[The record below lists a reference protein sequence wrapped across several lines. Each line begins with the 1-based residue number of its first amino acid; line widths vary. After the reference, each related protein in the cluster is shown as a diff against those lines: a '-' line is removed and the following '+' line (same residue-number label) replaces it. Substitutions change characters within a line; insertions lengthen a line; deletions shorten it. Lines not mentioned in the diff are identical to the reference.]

1 MFAMLDV
8 RRLLVLR
15 AVARHG
21 SLAAAA
27 RSLGYTQPAVSHQ
40 IHRLEQ
46 EAGLRLLARQGRG
59 VRLTDA
65 GRALAA
71 RAEAIAAELSAAE
84 TELAAAGRDQA
95 GHLRIAA
102 LPSAN
107 AGLVPQALTE
117 LRARHPEIAVSLVEA
132 GPGESWALLRRAECD
147 LAVTFDHPILPKQ
160 PQADVAVVPLL
171 DDRLLVILPAA
182 HPLAGA
188 KELTLDR
195 LSDEPWILSTHCQAE
210 MQLACTAAGFTP
222 NVALITEDY
231 YRAVPRLVA
240 GGLGVGFAT
249 AFLSQGARPP
259 GCRNGSGGGPA
270 GRKAYRRPAQAPSP
284 LAGLDLPAGGA
295 AGGRVD
301 VWLCHGDAAPKVGTS
316 AEVVAALTG
325 LIAASRRTRRRGRRG
340 RAPAA
345 SIHQQGLGVWKKLSC
360 FPMYPGGD
368 RHVPG
373 IRGPWRA
380 QPDG

>member
-1 MFAMLDV
+1 MLDV

-15 AVARHG
+15 AVAQHG

-40 IHRLEQ
+40 IRRLEQ
-46 EAGLRLLARQGRG
+46 EAGVRLFARDGRG

-71 RAEAIAAELSAAE
+71 RAETIAAELGAAE
-84 TELAAAGRDQA
+84 AELAAAARDQA
-95 GHLRIAA
+95 GHLRIAV

-107 AGLVPQALTE
+107 AGLVPQALAE

-132 GPGESWALLRRAECD
+132 GPGEAWSLLRRAECD
-147 LAVTFDHPILPKQ
+147 LAVTFDHPILFKQ

-171 DDRLLVILPAA
+171 DDLLLVILPAA

-195 LSDEPWILSTHCQAE
+195 LSDEAWILSTHCQAE
-210 MQLACTAAGFTP
+210 MRLACTAAGFTP
-222 NVALITEDY
+222 KVALVTEDY

-249 AFLSQGARPP
+249 AFLSRGARPP
-259 GCRNGSGGGPA
+259 GVVMVPV
-270 GRKAYRRPAQAPSP
+270 
-284 LAGLDLPAGGA
+284 AGLQ
-295 AGGRVD
+295 GGRLIAVLPRRLHSSPALTFLLEALQAA
-301 VWLCHGDAAPKVGTS
+301 VSRFGDAAVT
-316 AEVVAALTG
+316 
-325 LIAASRRTRRRGRRG
+325 
-340 RAPAA
+340 PAHR
-345 SIHQQGLGVWKKLSC
+345 SPPVPRPSLPS
-360 FPMYPGGD
+360 PG
-368 RHVPG
+368 
-373 IRGPWRA
+373 
-380 QPDG
+380 

>member
-15 AVARHG
+15 AVTQHG

-40 IHRLEQ
+40 IRRLEQ
-46 EAGLRLLARQGRG
+46 EAGVRLFARDGRG

-71 RAEAIAAELSAAE
+71 RAEAIAAELGAAE
-84 TELAAAGRDQA
+84 AELAAAARDQA
-95 GHLRIAA
+95 GHLR
-102 LPSAN
+102 
-107 AGLVPQALTE
+107 
-117 LRARHPEIAVSLVEA
+117 IAVSLVEA
-132 GPGESWALLRRAECD
+132 GPGEAWSLLRRAECD

-171 DDRLLVILPAA
+171 DDSLLVILPAA

-188 KELTLDR
+188 KELPLDR

-222 NVALITEDY
+222 NVALVTEDY

-259 GCRNGSGGGPA
+259 GVVMVPVAGLPGGRLIAVLP
-270 GRKAYRRPAQAPSP
+270 RRPRLSPASTALLEALQAAVSTS
-284 LAGLDLPAGGA
+284 
-295 AGGRVD
+295 
-301 VWLCHGDAAPKVGTS
+301 GDAAVTPPHRS
-316 AEVVAALTG
+316 PP
-325 LIAASRRTRRRGRRG
+325 
-340 RAPAA
+340 APTPF
-345 SIHQQGLGVWKKLSC
+345 S
-360 FPMYPGGD
+360 PG
-368 RHVPG
+368 
-373 IRGPWRA
+373 
-380 QPDG
+380 

>member
-1 MFAMLDV
+1 MSIDHVVGLGARHPVRSSAVRAVHASMSSMLDV

-46 EAGLRLLARQGRG
+46 EAGVRLLARQGRG
-59 VRLTDA
+59 VRLTDT

-71 RAEAIAAELSAAE
+71 RAESIAAELSAAE

-132 GPGESWALLRRAECD
+132 GPGESWSLLRRAECD

-188 KELTLDR
+188 KELPLDR

-222 NVALITEDY
+222 NVALVTEDY
-231 YRAVPRLVA
+231 HRAVPRLVA

-259 GCRNGSGGGPA
+259 GVVMVPVAGLPGGRLIAVLP
-270 GRKAYRRPAQAPSP
+270 RRPRLSPASTALLEALQAAVSTS
-284 LAGLDLPAGGA
+284 
-295 AGGRVD
+295 
-301 VWLCHGDAAPKVGTS
+301 GDAAVTPPHRS
-316 AEVVAALTG
+316 PP
-325 LIAASRRTRRRGRRG
+325 
-340 RAPAA
+340 APTPF
-345 SIHQQGLGVWKKLSC
+345 S
-360 FPMYPGGD
+360 PG
-368 RHVPG
+368 
-373 IRGPWRA
+373 
-380 QPDG
+380 

>member
-1 MFAMLDV
+1 MLDV

-15 AVARHG
+15 AVAQHG

-40 IHRLEQ
+40 IRRLEQ
-46 EAGLRLLARQGRG
+46 EAGVRLLAREGRG

-71 RAEAIAAELSAAE
+71 RAEAITA
-84 TELAAAGRDQA
+84 ELAAARAELAAAVRDQA
-95 GHLRIAA
+95 GHLRLAA

-107 AGLVPQALTE
+107 AGLVPQALAE

-132 GPGESWALLRRAECD
+132 GPGESWSLLRRAECD

-160 PQADVAVVPLL
+160 PQAHVTVVPLL
-171 DDRLLVILPAA
+171 DDSLLVILPAA

-195 LSDEPWILSTHCQAE
+195 LSDESWILSAHCQAE
-210 MQLACTAAGFTP
+210 MQLAFTAAGFTP
-222 NVALITEDY
+222 NVALVTEDY

-240 GGLGVGFAT
+240 GGLGAGLAT

-259 GCRNGSGGGPA
+259 GVVMVPVAGLPGGRLIAVLP
-270 GRKAYRRPAQAPSP
+270 RRPRPSP
-284 LAGLDLPAGGA
+284 ASTFLLEALRAAVPTSGYAAVTPPHRSPPVPRPSLP
-295 AGGRVD
+295 
-301 VWLCHGDAAPKVGTS
+301 S
-316 AEVVAALTG
+316 
-325 LIAASRRTRRRGRRG
+325 
-340 RAPAA
+340 
-345 SIHQQGLGVWKKLSC
+345 
-360 FPMYPGGD
+360 PG
-368 RHVPG
+368 
-373 IRGPWRA
+373 
-380 QPDG
+380 